1 MPPTK
6 TAKKSQTRK
15 LVLPKVVPSPVKVET
30 RNIGRSRAP
39 SLAWEVPE
47 WDLAEIGRII
57 DVDGIA
63 NKALSRKRDLFI
75 KEGYE
80 LVGPN
85 PQRVKYIKK
94 RFSQMENATGIPFPT
109 LISQSAW
116 SLARLHNVFW
126 VKARKVESSGGR
138 VRKTPNGKE
147 LNPIAGYFPM
157 AAETVKFKR
166 DVIFYNWDEN
176 GSEEDRSN
184 KVDQYNSMNIPFQNS
199 HKDHFK

>member
-85 PQRVKYIKK
+85 PQRVKYIKR

-109 LISQSAW
+109 LISQFAW

-126 VKARKVESSGGR
+126 VKARKVESSGGC

-147 LNPIAGYFPM
+147 LNPIAG
-157 AAETVKFKR
+157 
-166 DVIFYNWDEN
+166 
-176 GSEEDRSN
+176 
-184 KVDQYNSMNIPFQNS
+184 
-199 HKDHFK
+199 